1 MCLMNL
7 FKKTIGMLMI
17 FALFTGL
24 TSSFAAKAD
33 DMVFVAPAKPK
44 IKVTAINDTDIKIT
58 INKTKDATGYEVWL
72 TSDINYA
79 AYKNDGSG
87 DYINAATLK
96 KDGTTRRTVT
106 LKSLPNKGKV
116 SVKVRAYHI
125 TKYGTG
131 DMGAIDEYKKTYGA
145 FSKSVSVSVKGTK
158 TGYSSTYD
166 FSKVNK
172 GEIITF
178 GSYEQD
184 YPIDGRDPIEWVVL
198 DKKRDGLL
206 ILSKYALDTLPY
218 NTERNEEN
226 PITWETS
233 SLREWLNEEF
243 IKNAFNKTEQ
253 SMIKKSSLK
262 NNDSSYGIAGG
273 GDTKDKIFLLTLN
286 DIVNPEY
293 GFNEDRTSYED
304 VLRGCTA
311 TKYAVAQ
318 GAVGTEFDFNTGRT
332 DWNNLRETMWW
343 LRFPGRF
350 DNTALWA
357 QSWVTIVGTA
367 VDEVNIA
374 VRPAMYIKL
383 KSK

>member
-1 MCLMNL
+1 MNL
-7 FKKTIGMLMI
+7 FKKTFGMLMI
-17 FALFTGL
+17 FALFTGM
-24 TSSFAAKAD
+24 TSSLAAKAD

-72 TSDINYA
+72 TSDMNYA
-79 AYKNDGSG
+79 AYKNDGNG
-87 DYINAATLK
+87 DYINAATLE
-96 KDGTTRRTVT
+96 KDGTARRTVT
-106 LKSLPNKGKV
+106 LKDLPNKGKV

-131 DMGAIDEYKKTYGA
+131 DMGLIDQFEKTFGA

-166 FSKVNK
+166 FSKVKK
-172 GEIITF
+172 GEIINF

-206 ILSKYALDTLPY
+206 LLSKYALDTLPY

-226 PITWETS
+226 PVTWEAS

-243 IKNAFNKTEQ
+243 VKKAFNKTEQ

-273 GDTKDKIFLLTLN
+273 GDTKDKIFLLTFN